1 MQESTKLIR
10 GAWLLSDGVA
20 VRDGAVAVRGG
31 HIEEIGG
38 WQELYGRYPSARV
51 YGSGSHIVIPGLIN
65 AHHHSGGFPQSLHG
79 VEDDHLEPWL
89 LSTMGMRAESA
100 YPGTGLS
107 AARLL
112 QSGVTSV
119 VDMTVVDGSVQEAR
133 EDTEERLRAYA
144 DAGIRAAVAP
154 GVIHESFLVNGRG
167 EDETFLASLPTELRR
182 RVEEL
187 LPLKAELSPD
197 GYLRFIEEAAAG
209 LEVHSPQRV
218 WYGPPGPQWS
228 PAGLLRRIR
237 SGAERLDT
245 RIQTHALE
253 SFYEKLEG
261 LRSHGKGAVEY
272 LHDLGLLSPR
282 MTLAHG
288 VWLSEAEMD
297 LLARTGAAVS
307 HNPSSNL
314 RLRAGTAPLNAMLG
328 AGVPTA
334 LGLDA
339 NGINDDDDMFTEMRM
354 ALRLHRT
361 PQLGEPAPAPADVFR
376 MATVG
381 GARLFGMEEEL
392 GRLAPGFRA
401 DVTLLDAGR
410 ILGLWRDE
418 DADPLYLL
426 VCRAGA
432 RDVDTVFINGEPVLR
447 AGSPLGV
454 DPGDLSERLAKRLRD
469 TPAPERLREL
479 IGELKPHLRSWYA
492 TWEEPGLEPYGIFN
506 SRY

>member
-1 MQESTKLIR
+1 MAEDRKIIR
-10 GAWLLSDGVA
+10 GAWLLSEGDA
-20 VRDGAVAVRGG
+20 VRDGAVVVEGERITEVGAWR
-31 HIEEIGG
+31 
-38 WQELYGRYPSARV
+38 ELSARYPSARV
-51 YGSGSHIVIPGLIN
+51 YGSSSHIVIPGLIN

-89 LSTMGMRAESA
+89 LSTMGMRPEKA
-100 YPGTGLS
+100 YLGTALS

-119 VDMTVVDGSVQEAR
+119 VDMTVVDGSVQEGRA
-133 EDTEERLRAYA
+133 DTEERLRAYA

-167 EDETFLASLPTELRR
+167 EDEAFLSSLQAGLRR

-187 LPLKAELSPD
+187 LSPEAELSPD
-197 GYLRFIEEAAAG
+197 EYLRCIDECAAG
-209 LEVHSPQRV
+209 LEAHSLQRV
-218 WYGPPGPQWS
+218 WFGPPGPQWS
-228 PAGLLRRIR
+228 TADLLRRIHAE
-237 SGAERLDT
+237 AERLDT

-282 MTLAHG
+282 TTLAHG
-288 VWLSEAEMD
+288 VWLTEEEID
-297 LLARTGAAVS
+297 LLVQAGTAVS

-314 RLRAGTAPLNAMLG
+314 RLCAGTAPLNAMLG
-328 AGVPTA
+328 AGVSVA

-354 ALRLHRT
+354 ALRLHRS
-361 PQLGEPAPAPADVFR
+361 PQLGEPAPTPAEVFR

-381 GARLFGMEEEL
+381 GARLFGLEEEI

-401 DVTLLDAGR
+401 DITLLGAGR
-410 ILGLWRDE
+410 ILGPWCDE
-418 DADPLYLL
+418 EADPLYLL
-426 VCRAGA
+426 VSRAGA
-432 RDVDTVFINGEPVLR
+432 RDVDTVFVNGEPVLR
-447 AGSPLGV
+447 SGVPVGV
-454 DPGDLSERLAKRLRD
+454 DPEELSERLARKLRDEPSPRRLRG
-469 TPAPERLREL
+469 L
-479 IGELKPHLRSWYA
+479 IGELKPYLRSWYGE
-492 TWEEPGLEPYGIFN
+492 WEEPGLEPYGVFN
-506 SRY
+506 SRH